1 MPVAQWAY
9 PGEAMSTRKHRR
21 QPKPIVVGK
30 EEYRLWRIGLPR
42 FDVRDPYYFVLS
54 LSWPAFVLVMIAS
67 WLIIN
72 LVFAALYVL
81 RPGDVANAAPG
92 SFGDAFFFS
101 VETLATVGYGVM
113 APTTLYSHIVSCVEI
128 VSGTAFTAIVTGL
141 LFVRFARPKAKI
153 AYADEAVITTSNGTP
168 TLMVR
173 IANRRQSLMTGTTA
187 RLSALLEERAGAG
200 GFLRRVHDLRLE
212 QSYLPVFAMPW
223 TLLHVIDPGSP
234 LFGHTSETL
243 AATRAR
249 VFVTIEGRDQAL
261 AAMVQDMKDY
271 PAVCIRFGMH
281 YADAVSLDEA
291 GNVTA
296 DLTRVSA
303 LERD

>member
-1 MPVAQWAY
+1 
-9 PGEAMSTRKHRR
+9 MSTRKHRR
-21 QPKPIVVGK
+21 QPKPIVIGK
-30 EEYRLWRIGLPR
+30 GEYRLWRLGVPR

-54 LSWPAFVLVMIAS
+54 LSWPAFVVVMITC
-67 WLIIN
+67 WLTIN

-81 RPGDVANAAPG
+81 RPGDVTNAAPG

-113 APTTLYSHIVSCVEI
+113 APATLYGHIVSCVEI

-153 AYADEAVITTSNGTP
+153 VYADDAVITMRDGKP

-173 IANRRQSLMTGTTA
+173 MANRRPSLMTGATA
-187 RLSALLEERAGAG
+187 RLSALLEERTAAG

-223 TLLHVIDPGSP
+223 TLLHVIDADSP

-243 AATRAR
+243 TATWAR
-249 VFVTIEGRDQAL
+249 VFVTIEGRDHAL
-261 AAMVQDMKDY
+261 AAMVQDIKDY
-271 PAVCIRFGMH
+271 PAARIRFGVH
-281 YADAVSLDEA
+281 YADSVSLDGA
-291 GNVTA
+291 GSVTA
-296 DLTRVSA
+296 DLTRISV
-303 LERD
+303 LEQD